1 MDQISD
7 ISDCIE
13 LSLSALGACLA
24 KQPDGEGSS
33 AGRDF
38 CSAPKIPLGKITHDC
53 RIEKSIEESKITEQL
68 PTHKIVQNSP
78 EHLEHLALFK
88 QSLLRSLCSETKAK
102 LWHSHEMLHVAC
114 VNGNFS
120 Q

>member
-38 CSAPKIPLGKITHDC
+38 CSAPKIQLGKITHDC

-68 PTHKIVQNSP
+68 PTHKIVKIVQNTEVSAP
-78 EHLEHLALFK
+78 RLK
-88 QSLLRSLCSETKAK
+88 QNFSTATRCYE
-102 LWHSHEMLHVAC
+102 HVAC